1 MIALAMVAAVVVVAV
16 RLSVTGVRVARTPS
30 DLFVASRAVSTWW
43 NAGAI
48 SGEYLSAASFLGI
61 AGLTLKVGAGALWQA
76 VGFAAG
82 YLALLLFVAA
92 PLRRYGS
99 YTIAD
104 FAEARLGSPA
114 LRLLSSAVVLVIS
127 GFYLVPQL
135 KGAGIALDELTNL
148 PYWVG
153 VVVVGA
159 IVPLGVALGGMRGIT
174 YVQAFQFWVKL
185 TAIAV
190 PAVLI
195 VIHLGGLPTGPAIFG
210 HSFPR
215 APADGLTVTL
225 PAPTRVRFP
234 AASGYASSSGRHRVA
249 AGGER
254 TLPAGRVRFA
264 GGAVLPAGPDVT
276 AQRGI
281 EWARPVSS
289 SGDSSPLFLYSLL
302 LATFLGTMGLPHIL
316 VRFYTSPDGPAA
328 RRTTVSVLSLLGL
341 FYLFPGIYGLLGRA
355 VTPGLYVTGQTDAV
369 VLTVPQAAWPGLPG
383 ELLGGVVAAGAFAA
397 FMSTSSGLLVSIAGT
412 LSYDV
417 WPRLRPQ
424 HTIGARA
431 RQAHFRI
438 AAPLGIVIPVALA
451 LVAENLDISLL
462 VGWAF
467 ALAASTFCPLFLLGI
482 WWNRLTAPGA
492 VAGIVLGGTLATT
505 AIFLDLAHVG
515 GSGAA
520 GALLAQPAVVTVPVA
535 FSTMV
540 AVSLLRPDRG
550 EGTDRHLLALHA
562 PEELGFDVT
571 MRDQNAPVGVAA
583 R

>member
-1 MIALAMVAAVVVVAV
+1 MIALAMVAAVVLVAV
-16 RLSVTGVRVARTPS
+16 RLSVSGVRVARTPS
-30 DLFVASRAVSTWW
+30 DLFVASRSVSTWW

-61 AGLTLKVGAGALWQA
+61 AGLTLKVGASAMWQA

-104 FAEARLGSPA
+104 FAESRLGSA
-114 LRLLSSAVVLVIS
+114 GLRLLSSVVVLVIT

-135 KGAGIALDELTNL
+135 KGAGIALDELTDL

-195 VIHLGGLPTGPAIFG
+195 LIHLGGFPSGPALFG
-210 HSFPR
+210 ESFAR
-215 APADGLTVTL
+215 APAGGLTVTL
-225 PAPTRVRFP
+225 PGPTPVRFP
-234 AASGYASSSGRHRVA
+234 AAATYRDA
-249 AGGER
+249 AGTQHAPAHARR
-254 TLPAGRVRFA
+254 TLPTGKVQFAAGT
-264 GGAVLPAGPDVT
+264 VLPAGPGVT
-276 AQRGI
+276 PERGAH
-281 EWARPVSS
+281 WARPVT
-289 SGDSSPLFLYSLL
+289 SGGDASPLFLYSLL

-316 VRFYTSPDGPAA
+316 VRFYTNPDGAAA
-328 RRTTVSVLSLLGL
+328 RRTTVSVLSLLGI
-341 FYLFPGIYGLLGRA
+341 FYLFPAVYGLLGRA

-369 VLTVPQAAWPGLPG
+369 VLSVPRAAWPGLPG

-417 WPRLRPQ
+417 WPRMRSG
-424 HTIGARA
+424 HAIGPRA
-431 RQAHFRI
+431 RQRHFRM
-438 AAPLGIVIPVALA
+438 AAPLGILIPVGLA
-451 LVAENLDISLL
+451 LVAQNLDISLL

-482 WWNRLTAPGA
+482 WWSRLTAPAA
-492 VAGIVLGGTLATT
+492 VAGILLGGGMATT

-515 GSGAA
+515 GSGTI
-520 GALLAQPAVVTVPVA
+520 GALLAQPAVVTVPIA
-535 FSTMV
+535 FATMV
-540 AVSLLRPDRG
+540 AVSLLRPRRS
-550 EGTDRHLLALHA
+550 EGTDRQMLALHA
-562 PEELGFDVT
+562 PEELGFDVDV
-571 MRDQNAPVGVAA
+571 RDRNARIRVASG
-583 R
+583 

>member
-1 MIALAMVAAVVVVAV
+1 MIALALVAAVVVVAV
-16 RLSVTGVRVARTPS
+16 VLSVTGVRVARSTS

-104 FAEARLGSPA
+104 FAESRLSSPA
-114 LRLLSSAVVLVIS
+114 LRLLASAVVLLITGV
-127 GFYLVPQL
+127 YLVPQL
-135 KGAGIALDELTNL
+135 KGAGIALDDLTGL

-153 VVVVGA
+153 VVLVGA
-159 IVPLGVALGGMRGIT
+159 IVPLGVAFGGMRGIT

-185 TAIAV
+185 TAIAM

-195 VIHLGGLPTGPAIFG
+195 VVHLGGLPAGPAIFG

-215 APADGLTVTL
+215 APEGGLVL
-225 PAPTRVRFP
+225 NLDAPTPVRFP
-234 AASGYASSSGRHRVA
+234 AATAYTDATGRHTA
-249 AGGER
+249 AAR
-254 TLPAGRVRFA
+254 TAGVLPPGRVRFA
-264 GGAVLPAGPDVT
+264 AGAVLPAGPGIT
-276 AQRGI
+276 PQRGAR
-281 EWARPVSS
+281 WARPVTS
-289 SGDSSPLFLYSLL
+289 SGESSPVFLYSLL

-316 VRFYTSPDGPAA
+316 VRFYTNPDGPAA
-328 RRTTVSVLSLLGL
+328 RRTTVSVLTLLGL
-341 FYLFPGIYGLLGRA
+341 FYLFPGVYGLLGRA
-355 VTPGLYVTGQTDAV
+355 FTPGLYVTGQTDAV
-369 VLTVPQAAWPGLPG
+369 VLAVPQAAWPGLPG
-383 ELLGGVVAAGAFAA
+383 EVLAAMVAAGAFAA

-417 WPRLRPQ
+417 WPRLRHAHAAGPR
-424 HTIGARA
+424 T
-431 RQAHFRI
+431 RQAHFRL
-438 AAPLGIVIPVALA
+438 AAPLGILVPVGMALGA
-451 LVAENLDISLL
+451 RNLDIGLL

-482 WWNRLTAPGA
+482 WWGRLTAAGA
-492 VAGIVLGGTLATT
+492 ATGIVLGGSLATT
-505 AIFLDLAHVG
+505 AIALGLARGV
-515 GSGAA
+515 GSGAT

-535 FSTMV
+535 FTAMI
-540 AVSLLRPDRG
+540 AVSLLRPG
-550 EGTDRHLLALHA
+550 PAQATDRHALALHA
-562 PEELGFDVT
+562 PEELGFDVGV
-571 MRDQNAPVGVAA
+571 RARVGAA
-583 R
+583 AAGQ

>member
-1 MIALAMVAAVVVVAV
+1 MIALAMVAAVVLVAV
-16 RLSVTGVRVARTPS
+16 RLSVSGVRVARTPS
-30 DLFVASRAVSTWW
+30 DLFVASRSVSTWW

-61 AGLTLKVGAGALWQA
+61 AGLTLKLGAGALWQA

-104 FAEARLGSPA
+104 FAEARLGSA
-114 LRLLSSAVVLVIS
+114 GLRLLSSVAVLVIT

-153 VVVVGA
+153 VAVVGA
-159 IVPLGVALGGMRGIT
+159 IVPLGVAFGGMRGIT

-195 VIHLGGLPTGPAIFG
+195 LIHLGGFPSGPALFG
-210 HSFPR
+210 SSYPT
-215 APADGLTVTL
+215 APAGGLSVTL
-225 PAPTRVRFP
+225 PAPTPVRFP
-234 AASGYASSSGRHRVA
+234 AASTYRDQ
-249 AGGER
+249 AGMHHVPAHAHP
-254 TLPAGRVRFA
+254 TLPAEKVEFPS
-264 GGAVLPAGPDVT
+264 GAVLPAGPGVT
-276 AQRGI
+276 AQRGAH
-281 EWARPVSS
+281 WAAPVT
-289 SGDSSPLFLYSLL
+289 SGGDASPLFLYSLL

-316 VRFYTSPDGPAA
+316 VRFYTNPDGPAA
-328 RRTTVSVLSLLGL
+328 RRTTVSVLSLLGV

-355 VTPGLYVTGQTDAV
+355 VSPGLYVTGQTDAV
-369 VLTVPQAAWPGLPG
+369 VLAVPRAAWPGLPG

-417 WPRLRPQ
+417 WPRLRSGQ
-424 HTIGARA
+424 AIGARA
-431 RQAHFRI
+431 RQRHFRI
-438 AAPLGIVIPVALA
+438 AAPLGIVIPVGLA

-482 WWNRLTAPGA
+482 WWSRLTAPA
-492 VAGIVLGGTLATT
+492 AIAGILVGGTMATT

-515 GSGAA
+515 GSGTI
-520 GALLAQPAVVTVPVA
+520 GALLAQPAVVTVPAA
-535 FSTMV
+535 FATMV
-540 AVSLLRPDRG
+540 AVSLLRPRRA
-550 EGTDRHLLALHA
+550 EGTDRQMLALHA
-562 PEELGFDVT
+562 PEELGFDVDV
-571 MRDQNAPVGVAA
+571 RDRNARIRVASG
-583 R
+583 